1 MRKAAM
7 NVKVFQ
13 WPCGTL
19 ATSRSPRGERPE
31 WRTILVVTDVSSIK
45 TRRLARKDDCSAFS
59 SARAAATSGRSCSAA
74 CSVFFEGDAVSIV
87 KSPDRGS
94 TDLQLFGR
102 CEARPDLVECQIGFS
117 GHQIEQPPLVLL
129 ERRAAVASAGLRRDA
144 TGCPPEFHPADGR
157 RGAKIESDLQQL
169 GNPLWVETDS
179 DQPESALGLLR
190 WLLMRP
196 RGWRNDKPRHSDLP
210 CHPFLRTSSDSAH
223 RVAFIE
229 GNRVKA
235 KR

>member
-45 TRRLARKDDCSAFS
+45 TRRLARKDDCSAF
-59 SARAAATSGRSCSAA
+59 CSAA

-157 RGAKIESDLQQL
+157 RGGKIKQACDLTAAVTGL
-169 GNPLWVETDS
+169 
-179 DQPESALGLLR
+179 DQGY
-190 WLLMRP
+190 
-196 RGWRNDKPRHSDLP
+196 H
-210 CHPFLRTSSDSAH
+210 TSS
-223 RVAFIE
+223 
-229 GNRVKA
+229 
-235 KR
+235 

>member
-1 MRKAAM
+1 MNVVPSIAPSMTQGAVRPLTRKAAM

-45 TRRLARKDDCSAFS
+45 TRRFARKDDFSAFS

-74 CSVFFEGDAVSIV
+74 CSVFFEGDAVPIV

-94 TDLQLFGR
+94 TDFQFFGR
-102 CEARPDLVECQIGFS
+102 CEACADLVECQIGFS

-129 ERRAAVASAGLRRDA
+129 ERRAAVASARLRRDA
-144 TGCPPEFHPADGR
+144 TGCTPELHPADGR
-157 RGAKIESDLQQL
+157 RGGRSSRRATSRQL
-169 GNPLWVETDS
+169 SPASTKATTRVLKSVE
-179 DQPESALGLLR
+179 
-190 WLLMRP
+190 
-196 RGWRNDKPRHSDLP
+196 
-210 CHPFLRTSSDSAH
+210 
-223 RVAFIE
+223 
-229 GNRVKA
+229 
-235 KR
+235 